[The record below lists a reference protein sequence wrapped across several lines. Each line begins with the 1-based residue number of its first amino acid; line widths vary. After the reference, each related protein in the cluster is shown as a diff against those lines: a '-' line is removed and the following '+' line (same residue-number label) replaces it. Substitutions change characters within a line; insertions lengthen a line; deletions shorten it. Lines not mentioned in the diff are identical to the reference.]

1 VFSVRHGNSC
11 AAFIFLP
18 MPRRMAAVS
27 EAKKTKST
35 HAKSSDS
42 LSTVPEAKSDESI
55 GILST

>member
-1 VFSVRHGNSC
+1 MRHGNSC